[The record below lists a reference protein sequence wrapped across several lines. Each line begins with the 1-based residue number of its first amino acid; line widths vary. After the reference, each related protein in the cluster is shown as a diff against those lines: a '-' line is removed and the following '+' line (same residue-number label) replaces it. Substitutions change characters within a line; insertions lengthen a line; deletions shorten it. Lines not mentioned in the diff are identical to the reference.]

1 MSAHLDRVYNPE
13 VPNQLPTSPTL
24 LYTLPQLEENL
35 KVRYSAVLQR
45 YCNGRGHRHAVGT
58 CLPCALADGHP
69 CGPADGR
76 CCPPTPLHPRARTPV
91 QAAYKFVTEGKFSD
105 ALKVFTRML
114 HVIPLTYV
122 ESRKEVDDVKE
133 LLGIAK
139 EYSIA
144 LR

>member
-1 MSAHLDRVYNPE
+1 MRVRPA
-13 VPNQLPTSPTL
+13 PLLP
-24 LYTLPQLEENL
+24 
-35 KVRYSAVLQR
+35 
-45 YCNGRGHRHAVGT
+45 
-58 CLPCALADGHP
+58 
-69 CGPADGR
+69 PAR
-76 CCPPTPLHPRARTPV
+76 P
-91 QAAYKFVTEGKFSD
+91 QAAYKFVTDGKFSD

-139 EYSIA
+139 EYNIA